1 MHYEYC
7 NVFFYDSNNGYWNE
21 KIKPSEGYN
30 VKNVTCIYLELDKID
45 VWTKSNWNQWSAEK
59 FKI

>member
-30 VKNVTCIYLELDKID
+30 VKNVTYVYLELDKID